1 MRRMLLSAG
10 VVALLAT
17 GSAASARQS
26 DTLIGDSRRQ
36 QGLESEMGRLR
47 MGQTGGA
54 REGVCPLVR
63 GASAEVNTYVAARL
77 RQVADQVGA
86 EYAHRDCE
94 PNVVVLFSP
103 NPDELV
109 AEATRAKRFNYRG
122 VPPQEVER
130 FKTSSQPV
138 RWIHGSAAPGF
149 KTRDA
154 RPYNALV
161 IVDANKAADIKV
173 STLADYVSL
182 VALAD
187 VRVRPAPD
195 EGILNLF
202 DSPASDAPQAMTEA
216 DRAYLRA
223 VHSRRY

>member
-1 MRRMLLSAG
+1 MRRMLLSVG
-10 VVALLAT
+10 VLALLAT
-17 GSAASARQS
+17 GSVASARQS

-63 GASAEVNTYVAARL
+63 GASAEVNAYVGARL
-77 RQVADQVGA
+77 RQVANQVGA

-103 NPDELV
+103 DPDELV

-122 VPPQEVER
+122 VAAQDVER
-130 FKTSSQPV
+130 FKTSRQPV
-138 RWIHGSAAPGF
+138 RWIHGSAAPGL
-149 KTRDA
+149 KTTDA

-161 IVDANKAADIKV
+161 IVDANKAGDVKV
-173 STLADYVSL
+173 STLADYISL

-187 VRVRPAPD
+187 VRIRPAPA

-202 DSPASDAPQAMTEA
+202 NAVDAPRAMTEA
-216 DRAYLRA
+216 DRAYLRS